1 MRCWL
6 MFFLIKLLILNQ
18 IIIKF
23 TIMKEIITN
32 KYSQESLEFINRLSE
47 KLLEESITSIKDI
60 TNKSYIII
68 SVYFSIQIFCLKE
81 IIQVNQA
88 YNDIYLII
96 LLSYFIT
103 IVFIFKNIFPTEI
116 QRIGSKGSLMI
127 DEYYEDSIINQLNK
141 YYSSRIEDL
150 DNSINLNFK
159 QINLRVQRVKW
170 SIFSAIVI
178 VLVISCFWFLF
189 TKGLI

>member
-1 MRCWL
+1 

-60 TNKSYIII
+60 TNKSYVII

-96 LLSYFIT
+96 LLSFFIP

-150 DNSINLNFK
+150 DSSINLNFK